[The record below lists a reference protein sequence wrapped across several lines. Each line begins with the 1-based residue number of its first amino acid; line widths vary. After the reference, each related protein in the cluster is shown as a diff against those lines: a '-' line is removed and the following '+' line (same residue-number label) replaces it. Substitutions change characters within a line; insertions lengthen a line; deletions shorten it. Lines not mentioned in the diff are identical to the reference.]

1 MKPRLPR
8 RTARLAEE
16 FNRSLPSYRALARQL
31 EGQQLARV
39 TTVMDRMAGMILA
52 LCEGE
57 PHALVPSGECYEGKP
72 ICADCRMLPEARVH
86 QAAKVWAAYLEV
98 SE

>member
-1 MKPRLPR
+1 MKPNP
-8 RTARLAEE
+8 
-16 FNRSLPSYRALARQL
+16 NRKVVKLTEAFSRGLPSYKAVVRQL
-31 EGQQLARV
+31 DGQHLAKV

-57 PHALVPSGECYEGKP
+57 PHALVPSGESYEGKP

-86 QAAKVWAAYLEV
+86 QAAKVWALYLEV
-98 SE
+98 SA